1 MFELLRGYEPVADSA
16 GTLYR
21 PRVYSRVETDGRWSG
36 WLVLFSTTAGR
47 VISSGRETTQQ
58 TYDALVHWATTL
70 SPIYL
75 EGALNRALT
84 LQPEAALADDL
95 ARLYLESDAPEEA
108 DLTAAAEV
116 DESAARAAREE
127 AASPR
132 RRKRMTKADAK
143 AASKAPRRASPTRK

>member
-70 SPIYL
+70 SPIYF

-95 ARLYLESDAPEEA
+95 ARLYLESDAQEESDLAKASA
-108 DLTAAAEV
+108 DLH
-116 DESAARAAREE
+116 ESAAREE
-127 AASPR
+127 AAGAR
-132 RRKRMTKADAK
+132 RRKRMAKADAK
-143 AASKAPRRASPTRK
+143 AASKTPRRASATRK